1 MPLQHLDTSL
11 LENVRLKLDDAKAT
25 AKIVEIARLLIAVES
40 PNPPLDTTRIA
51 LAAQGILK
59 RCVPGVE
66 VEIFKFDE
74 VSNLVARIRGAK
86 PGRRL
91 VLNGHL
97 DTYPVG
103 DRSKWTVDPFA
114 GAFDQGRLYG
124 RGSCDM
130 KGGIAASIYAMQTMA
145 ELRDHW
151 AGELVLTL
159 GGDEESM
166 GNLGVREL
174 LRQVPHAKGDA
185 TLIADTGSPMVTRFG
200 EKGFLWI
207 TVEATGSPGHGAH
220 VHRGTNAID
229 RLRIAMDI
237 VSEIRNTPVETP
249 PLVHAAIEAAKEIS
263 EQKSGKGESEVL
275 TSVTVNIGKIE
286 GGSSPNLI
294 PAFALFAADIRI
306 PVGVSAS
313 GLAKKLSDEI
323 SKLEG
328 VTLKIDR
335 LTEPT
340 YTSPGSEI
348 VDIVQS
354 AATDI
359 LGQTPALNM
368 RVGASDARVYREAQ
382 IPTVVYGPTPYNM
395 GGPDEYVVVDELS
408 TIMKVQVLSALAFL
422 NGRN

>member
-1 MPLQHLDTSL
+1 MSLQSLDASF
-11 LENVRLKLDDAKAT
+11 LENVRLKLNDAGAT
-25 AKIVEIARLLIAVES
+25 AKIVEIARLLIAVPS
-40 PNPPLDTTRIA
+40 PNPPLDNTEIA
-51 LAAQGILK
+51 SAAEKMVK
-59 RCVPGVE
+59 RFVPGAEVE
-66 VEIFKFDE
+66 VFKFGA
-74 VSNLVARIRGAK
+74 VSNLVARIKGAK

-97 DTYPVG
+97 DTYPVT
-103 DRSKWTVDPFA
+103 DISKWTVDPLS
-114 GAFDQGRLYG
+114 GALHQGRLYG

-174 LRQVPHAKGDA
+174 IRQVPHAKGDA
-185 TLIADTGSPMVTRFG
+185 TLIADAGSPMVTRFG

-207 TVEATGSPGHGAH
+207 TVEAAGSPGHGAH

-229 RLRIAMDI
+229 RLRVAMDI
-237 VSEIRNTPVETP
+237 VSDFRKTPVATP
-249 PLVHAAIEAAKEIS
+249 ALVQAAIKSAKEIS
-263 EQKSGKGESEVL
+263 EQQSGKGESEVL
-275 TSVTVNIGKIE
+275 TSVTVNIGRIE
-286 GGSSPNLI
+286 GGGSPNLI
-294 PAFALFAADIRI
+294 PAFASFAADIRI

-313 GLAKKLSDEI
+313 GLAKKLEDEI

-340 YTSPGSEI
+340 YTSPDSEI
-348 VDIVQS
+348 VGIVQS
-354 AATDI
+354 AATDV

-382 IPTVVYGPTPYNM
+382 VPTVVYGPTPYNM
-395 GGPDEYVVVDELS
+395 GGPDEYVMVDELVS
-408 TIMKVQVLSALAFL
+408 IMRVQVLSALAFL
-422 NGRN
+422 NKSH